1 MSVKTKIISGAEI
14 VKTTVLNSQLDDT
27 IKENLITFINNAVT
41 ATNGISQEEKIQSL
55 TESMASL
62 ATNIATFMCK
72 TKGKLDEI
80 ESRVD
85 EIQPTDKL
93 DQIKLFEQKL
103 SEAENYRKINGIAAN
118 ISISD
123 DNIKSIVK
131 GIKNTGNIES
141 TENLTYRD
149 KIINIFKAPWPW
161 IFGMF
166 LVFSPH
172 FNDLLH
178 ALQQYFAK

>member
-62 ATNIATFMCK
+62 ATNIASFMCR
-72 TKGKLDEI
+72 TKGELDKI
-80 ESRVD
+80 EARVD
-85 EIQPTDKL
+85 ELQPADKL

-103 SEAENYRKINGIAAN
+103 TEVENYRKINGIAAN

-123 DNIKSIVK
+123 ANIKSIVK
-131 GIKNTGNIES
+131 EIKSANAAEP

-172 FNDLLH
+172 FTDLLH

>member
-62 ATNIATFMCK
+62 ATNIASFMCR

-80 ESRVD
+80 ELRVD
-85 EIQPTDKL
+85 ELQPADKL

-103 SEAENYRKINGIAAN
+103 TEVENYRKINGIAAN

-123 DNIKSIVK
+123 ANIKSIVK
-131 GIKNTGNIES
+131 EIKSANAAEPA
-141 TENLTYRD
+141 ENLTYRD

-172 FNDLLH
+172 FTDLLH

>member
-62 ATNIATFMCK
+62 ATNIASFMCR

-80 ESRVD
+80 ELSVD
-85 EIQPTDKL
+85 ELKPADKL

-103 SEAENYRKINGIAAN
+103 TEVENYRKINGIAAN

-123 DNIKSIVK
+123 ANIKSIVK
-131 GIKNTGNIES
+131 EIKSANAAEPA
-141 TENLTYRD
+141 ENLTYRD

-172 FNDLLH
+172 FTDLLH

>member
-62 ATNIATFMCK
+62 ATNIASFMCK

-85 EIQPTDKL
+85 ELHPADKL

-103 SEAENYRKINGIAAN
+103 TEVENYRKINGIAAN

-123 DNIKSIVK
+123 ANIKSIVK
-131 GIKNTGNIES
+131 EIKSANAAEPA
-141 TENLTYRD
+141 ENLTYRD

-172 FNDLLH
+172 FTDLLN

>member
-62 ATNIATFMCK
+62 ATNIASFMCR

-85 EIQPTDKL
+85 ELHPADKL
-93 DQIKLFEQKL
+93 EQIKLFEQKL
-103 SEAENYRKINGIAAN
+103 TEVENYRKINGISAN

-131 GIKNTGNIES
+131 GIKNTGAIEP

-172 FNDLLH
+172 FTDLLH